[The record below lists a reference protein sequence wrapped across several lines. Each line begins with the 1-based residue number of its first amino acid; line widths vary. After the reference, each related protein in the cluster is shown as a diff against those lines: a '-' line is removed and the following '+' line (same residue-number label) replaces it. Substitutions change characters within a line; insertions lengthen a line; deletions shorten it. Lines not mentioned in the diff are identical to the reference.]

1 MYDWNYVRKF
11 WKYLNTL
18 VEEIIFLYETGFEES
33 QFDFVRN
40 EAIPLICKYSETE
53 EELYESLTYFK
64 QRATLH
70 RTAKQ
75 SLYRLLFG
83 KCIEELRAFCI
94 ESYNSSFNN
103 YWRERYVAIYIYN
116 LLAEHGLELEWL
128 LNDLSK
134 VA

>member
-11 WKYLNTL
+11 WKYLNAL
-18 VEEIIFLYETGFEES
+18 VEEIIFLYEMSEES
-33 QFDFVRN
+33 KLDFIRY

-53 EELYESLTYFK
+53 EELYDYLTRFK
-64 QRATLH
+64 QRATWH

-75 SLYRLLFG
+75 SLYRLLLG
-83 KCIEELRAFCI
+83 KCIEELRTFCI
-94 ESYNSSFNN
+94 ESYNSSFNG
-103 YWRERYVAIYIYN
+103 YWRERYVAVYIYN

>member
-11 WKYLNTL
+11 WKYLNAL
-18 VEEIIFLYETGFEES
+18 VEEIIFLYEMSEES
-33 QFDFVRN
+33 KLDFIRY

-53 EELYESLTYFK
+53 EELYDYLTRFK
-64 QRATLH
+64 QRATWH

-75 SLYRLLFG
+75 SLYRLLLG
-83 KCIEELRAFCI
+83 KCIEELRTFCT

-103 YWRERYVAIYIYN
+103 YWRERYVAVYIYN